1 MKPIKIAD
9 FVNRKTSS
17 ANHVKVIDL
26 RDYGLTH
33 SAPQEDGHTILTLR
47 IDPKSGTLLPAT

>member
-1 MKPIKIAD
+1 MKPIKLAD
-9 FVNRKTSS
+9 FVNRKDSKTDH
-17 ANHVKVIDL
+17 AKVIDL

-47 IDPKSGTLLPAT
+47 IDPESGTLLPAT